1 MAHIYVVDD
10 DEQLLRMVGWI
21 LERGGHQATLISNPV
36 EAVDRLREG
45 SPDMAILDVMM
56 PGMSGYDLCRQLR
69 LYSETENLP
78 VMILTARSQ
87 EADRQEAEESGAN
100 DFLSKPVT
108 SQELLKH
115 VDSLL
120 GHEQGAAAESE
131 GNAFVIAVYGLQG
144 GVGRTTLAVNLALS
158 LRAVSHQE
166 VCLIDFTTSGGQAA
180 MHLRLQTQ
188 SSWADLLNH
197 HSFEW
202 SAIKELLVTHPSGLK
217 LLPSP
222 ALPHPP
228 TRPTGEMTQALLA
241 VMKQHMQFIVVDLP
255 PVLSASVKGTL
266 ASSDMGL
273 HVLTP
278 DVVSVQTAVRADRA
292 LSLQTL
298 IPKERSY
305 ILNHRNTEV
314 PLPKTTIEKGLN
326 ARIPFE
332 IRYDKN
338 QTRALSQGVPLA
350 TSAVQ
355 SPLPV
360 SLRVMAEAL
369 YQKVSQSE

>member
-36 EAVDRLREG
+36 EAVDRLRDG

-69 LYSETENLP
+69 LHPETEHLP

-87 EADRQEAEESGAN
+87 EADKQAAEESGAN

-115 VDSLL
+115 VDNLL
-120 GHEQGAAAESE
+120 GHEEGGTAEIE
-131 GNAFVIAVYGLQG
+131 GNAFIIAVYGLQG

-158 LRAVSHQE
+158 LSAVSNQE
-166 VCLIDFTTSGGQAA
+166 VCLVDFSTSGGQTA

-188 SSWADLLNH
+188 SSWADLLNN
-197 HSFEW
+197 HSLDW
-202 SAIKELLVTHPSGLK
+202 PAINDLLISHASGLK

-222 ALPHPP
+222 TLPHPP
-228 TRPTGEMTQALLA
+228 TRPTSDMTQALLA
-241 VMKQHMQFIVVDLP
+241 LMKQHMQFIVVDLP

-314 PLPKTTIEKGLN
+314 PLPKATIERGLN

-350 TSAVQ
+350 SSSVQ

>member
-1 MAHIYVVDD
+1 MAHIFVVDD

-36 EAVDRLREG
+36 EALDRLRSG

-69 LYSETENLP
+69 VHSETEHLP
-78 VMILTARSQ
+78 VMVLTARSQ
-87 EADRQEAEESGAN
+87 EIDKQTARESGAD

-115 VDSLL
+115 VDDLLSKDSGISVGSSKNSLI
-120 GHEQGAAAESE
+120 
-131 GNAFVIAVYGLQG
+131 IAVYGLQG

-158 LRAVSHQE
+158 LNAVSNAKI
-166 VCLIDFTTSGGQAA
+166 CLIDFSTSGGQAA
-180 MHLRLQTQ
+180 MQLRLQGQ
-188 SSWADLLNH
+188 KSWLDIQKEQPLDWSTVKNLLLE
-197 HSFEW
+197 HS
-202 SAIKELLVTHPSGLK
+202 SGLQM
-217 LLPSP
+217 LAAPTSPPSP
-222 ALPHPP
+222 S
-228 TRPTGEMTQALLA
+228 RPSAEITAALLA
-241 VMKQHMQFIVVDLP
+241 HLKNNMLFTIVDLP
-255 PVLSASVKGTL
+255 PTLSASVKGTL
-266 ASSDMGL
+266 ALADMGL

-292 LSLQTL
+292 LSTL
-298 IPKERSY
+298 NLLPKERSY

-314 PLPKTTIEKGLN
+314 PLPKATIERGLN

-350 TSAVQ
+350 SSSVQ

-360 SLRVMAEAL
+360 SMRIMAEAL
-369 YQKVSQSE
+369 YQKVSMTA